1 MAESDGSGF
10 ACYYFFYLV
19 LAAKKLLAILTSLF
33 SLPVFSPLYSLY
45 FPLDPSMTFF
55 RNLCSGGSHCPG
67 SVN

>member
-45 FPLDPSMTFF
+45 FSP
-55 RNLCSGGSHCPG
+55 
-67 SVN
+67 